1 MKEIKKSVL
10 VVGGTGF
17 IGYHLIKFLQK
28 KKFVITSISTKK
40 PKKLRKLKKVE
51 YLKCNIS
58 KINDLKKIDKQFDHI
73 VNLGGYVN
81 HHNKK
86 LTYESHYIG
95 SVNLYNVFKETKLK
109 SFIQIGSSLEYGKTK
124 SPQNED
130 KLSKPRSIYA
140 KSKQLS
146 SKFFLEKFKKNNFP
160 VVILRGYQIYGPKQ
174 DNNRLIPI
182 VINNCLRN
190 KSFPCT
196 KGNQLRDFLFIDDF
210 VRAIYIALKKKRALG
225 KAINIGYGEPIKVK
239 TIISKIV
246 SIIKKGK
253 PQFGKINI
261 RKDEIKYLYPS
272 ITKAYKIMNWQPKV
286 KLFNGLKKT
295 ILSFNKKN

>member
-1 MKEIKKSVL
+1 MKKIKKKVL

-17 IGYHLIKFLQK
+17 IGYHLIKFLKK
-28 KKFVITSISTKK
+28 KKFTITSISTKK

-58 KINDLKKIDKQFDHI
+58 KINDLKKIDKQFDYI
-73 VNLGGYVN
+73 VNLGGNVD

-86 LTYESHYIG
+86 LTYASHYIG
-95 SVNLYNVFKETKLK
+95 CVNLYNIFKETKLK

-124 SPQNED
+124 SPQHED

-160 VVILRGYQIYGPKQ
+160 VIILRGYQIYGPKQ

-295 ILSFNKKN
+295 IISFNKKN